1 MRFDKLICA
10 VLALLAVPVAASNA
24 GQRAAPTEVSPYT
37 LERVMIPM
45 RDGARMETVILRP
58 RDRRGKLPIL
68 IERTPYGVPSTPPQ
82 RTPRSLE
89 HLAADGYILVY
100 QSMRGRFGSDGS
112 FTMSMA
118 VQPPGSN
125 GVDDASD
132 AWDTIDWL
140 VKNIPD
146 NNGRVGM
153 WGVSYP
159 GYAAAIAL
167 VRPHP
172 ALKAVSPQA
181 GWDDWWLND
190 DLHRY
195 GAMRLTY
202 AADWLYLLQKTK
214 QNAMIA
220 YDQRDMYD
228 WYLAL
233 GAPAN
238 LEQRI
243 FQGGSSV
250 LAAMIERPDY
260 DDFWK
265 NQRWSARLGRT
276 TVATLHV
283 AGFWD
288 QEDPRGQWSIYRAME
303 RSDPD
308 GLSMMVAGP
317 WNHGSWR
324 SPGNM
329 VGDVPIPVESGT
341 EFRRDIEAPFF
352 RYWLHGQGERPRFEA
367 RVFQSGSWA
376 WRSYANWPPAAARP
390 TRLWLHADGALR
402 FTEPP
407 RGEACRS
414 YVSDPA
420 APVPYRKR
428 PIGATFG
435 DRAWGWW
442 EAADQ
447 RFLGERS
454 DVLSWVSEPLTQDL
468 TVTGLLAA
476 QLMASSSGTD
486 SDFVVKLI
494 DVFPGDYA
502 ARTGSS
508 NTALNGFQLPI
519 AMEVR
524 RGRWLDSFER
534 ARPLVPNRVRA
545 WDVPLRDH
553 DHVFRAGHRIMV
565 QVQSSWFPVIDRN
578 PQSFVANPYRAQPT
592 DYVKATQRVCPGSH
606 VTLPVVG
613 R

>member
-1 MRFDKLICA
+1 MMR
-10 VLALLAVPVAASNA
+10 
-24 GQRAAPTEVSPYT
+24 YT
-37 LERVMIPM
+37 LILFFALFATPAVSGQVQSQVQTQSPFTHERVMIRM
-45 RDGARMETVILRP
+45 RDGTMMATVIQRP
-58 RDRRGKLPIL
+58 RDKTGPLPIL
-68 IERTPYGVPSTPPQ
+68 LMRTPYGLPPGPPPAMP
-82 RTPRSLE
+82 RTMQF
-89 HLAADGYILVY
+89 LAQDGYIMVM
-100 QSMRGRFGSDGS
+100 QSMRGRHGSDGE

-118 VQPPGSN
+118 VQPEGSN
-125 GVDDASD
+125 GVDEATD

-140 VKNIPD
+140 VKNVRD

-181 GWDDWWLND
+181 AWDDWWLND

-202 AADWLYLLQKTK
+202 ATDWLYLLQKTK
-214 QNAMIA
+214 ENAQID
-220 YDQRDMYD
+220 YDKPDMYD

-238 LEQRI
+238 LQDRL
-243 FQGGSSV
+243 FQGGSPM
-250 LAAMIERPDY
+250 LTAMFEHPDY

-265 NQRWSARLGRT
+265 RQRWSDRLGRT
-276 TVATLHV
+276 TVPTLHV
-283 AGFWD
+283 TGFWD
-288 QEDPRGQWSIYRAME
+288 QEDPRGSWSIYRAME

-308 GLSMMVAGP
+308 NLSMMVSGP

-324 SPGNM
+324 SPGTM
-329 VGDVPIPVESGT
+329 LGDVPIPVESGT

-352 RYWLHGQGERPRFEA
+352 RYWLHGRGERPQFEA
-367 RVFQSGSWA
+367 RTFQSGSWQ
-376 WRSYANWPPAAARP
+376 WRTYAKWPPAAARP
-390 TRLWLHADGALR
+390 TQLYLRGDGTLS
-402 FTEPP
+402 FTAPA

-420 APVPYRKR
+420 NPVPYRKR
-428 PIGATFG
+428 PIGTTLG

-447 RFLGERS
+447 RFLGDRP
-454 DVLSWVSEPLTQDL
+454 DVLSWISEPLTQDL
-468 TVTGLLAA
+468 AVTGLLQA
-476 QLMASSSGTD
+476 QLMASTTGTD

-494 DVFPGDYA
+494 DVFPDDYA
-502 ARTGSS
+502 TRTGSS
-508 NTALNGFQLPI
+508 NAALNGFQLPV
-519 AMEVR
+519 AMEIR

-534 ARPLVPNRVRA
+534 ARALTPNRVRA
-545 WDVPLRDH
+545 WDVTLRDQ
-553 DHVFRAGHRIMV
+553 DHVFKAGHRIMV

-578 PQSFVANPYRAQPT
+578 PQTFVANPYRARPQ
-592 DYVKATQRVCPGSH
+592 DYVKATQRVCPGSR
-606 VTLPVVG
+606 VTLPVVP
-613 R
+613 